1 MGASV
6 STSTTKIVQEAMINQ
21 QSKIVSEAFTTN
33 NQSIV
38 IDVQNTTGNVNIS
51 GNTMEQTGTVNT
63 STSLAALN
71 ESSINQEM
79 LSQIQQEIK
88 SEISGINLF
97 NVSTTNNTFDLAMK
111 ASIEVVSTTIM
122 TCGTTSNQNM
132 SIVVNNTEGN
142 VDITN
147 NSMKQMS
154 DITSDCVQSAASKNS
169 TMQSLDENVEN
180 NQSSE
185 TSGVSPLAIAI
196 LIMSA
201 AFFLPVA
208 AKNAGKAVLSLIF
221 PVCMIFGI
229 INLIKWIKNVSTIV
243 NSHAFSKLIAN
254 AGGPCLNS
262 GVHSMSTTYTNVAQA
277 EEFAKTTGGV
287 EAYDFQCM
295 TINNVGEAT
304 YINPYKSTFYKNVDS
319 KCEKYIIDNPDN
331 VKTTSRPL
339 MVEGSDLPGS
349 TIGDAYLNIK
359 TSEYY
364 FFNKETSTWGRQGKF
379 VEVLGSTNECHWG
392 PTDPIA
398 TNMVGPVNNY
408 YANYFAD
415 HPSEFILYV
424 KEETAWKLTG
434 QKFTGPGPAVSCPT
448 DLNCSGFVK
457 QTRSFALFI
466 TAVALITVGAIG
478 MNRQHK
484 KSKKKK
490 AAKGK

>member
-6 STSTTKIVQEAMINQ
+6 STSVTKIVQESMISQ
-21 QSKIVSEAFTTN
+21 QSKVVSEAFTTN

-79 LSQIQQEIK
+79 ISQIQQEIK

-97 NVSTTNNTFDLAMK
+97 NVSTTSNTFDLCMK
-111 ASIEVVSTTIM
+111 ASIEVSTTTIM
-122 TCGTTSNQNM
+122 TCGTTSNQDM
-132 SIVVNNTEGN
+132 IISVNNTDGN

-154 DITSDCVQSAASKNS
+154 NITSDCVQNAASKNS
-169 TMQSLDENVEN
+169 TMQKLDENVEN

-196 LIMSA
+196 LIMSV

-221 PVCMIFGI
+221 PVCLIFGI
-229 INLIKWIKNVSTIV
+229 INLIKWITHVTTVV
-243 NSHAFSKLIAN
+243 NSHPFSKLIEH
-254 AGGPCLNS
+254 AGGSCLNFK
-262 GVHSMSTTYTNVAQA
+262 VHSTNTSFTNVAQA
-277 EEFAKTTGGV
+277 EEYARTTGGI
-287 EAYDFQCM
+287 EAYDFKCM
-295 TINNVGEAT
+295 SLNNIGEHT
-304 YINPYKSTFYKNVDS
+304 YINPFVSTFYSNVDS
-319 KCEKYIIDNPDN
+319 KCEKYLVDNPDN
-331 VKTTSRPL
+331 TKTTKKPI
-339 MVEGSDLPGS
+339 MVEGSSAPGS
-349 TIGDAYLNIK
+349 TVGDAFLNIK
-359 TSEYY
+359 TAEYY
-364 FFNKETSTWGRQGKF
+364 YFNYDTSTWSKQGKF
-379 VEVLGSTNECHWG
+379 VEVLGSTNEIHWG
-392 PTDPIA
+392 PIDPIA
-398 TNMVGPVNNY
+398 TDLASNLNNY
-408 YANYFAD
+408 YVNYFED

-424 KEETAWKLTG
+424 KEENGWKLTG
-434 QKFTGPGPAVSCPT
+434 DKFTGPGPSVNCPT

-466 TAVALITVGAIG
+466 TSVALIAVGAIG
-478 MNRQHK
+478 MNRQK
-484 KSKKKK
+484 KKNKKKK
-490 AAKGK
+490 SGK

>member
-6 STSTTKIVQEAMINQ
+6 STSVTKIVQEAMISQ

-63 STSLAALN
+63 NTSLAALN
-71 ESSINQEM
+71 ESSVNQEM
-79 LSQIQQEIK
+79 ISQIQQEIK

-111 ASIEVVSTTIM
+111 ASIEVSTTTIM

-132 SIVVNNTEGN
+132 TISVNNTDGN

-154 DITSDCVQSAASKNS
+154 SITSNCVQNAASKNT
-169 TMQSLDENVEN
+169 TMQSLDEHVEN

-196 LIMSA
+196 LIMSV

-208 AKNAGKAVLSLIF
+208 AKNAGKALLSLIF

-229 INLIKWIKNVSTIV
+229 INFIKWITNVTTVV
-243 NSHAFSKLIAN
+243 NSHPFSKLIAE
-254 AGGPCLNS
+254 AGGPCLNA
-262 GVHSMSTTYTNVAQA
+262 VEHSMNTSFTNVAQA
-277 EEFAKTTGGV
+277 EEYARTVGGI
-287 EAYDFQCM
+287 EAYDFKCM
-295 TINNVGEAT
+295 TLNNIGEHT
-304 YINPYKSTFYKNVDS
+304 YINPYITTFFKNVDG
-319 KCEKYIIDNPDN
+319 KCEKYLVDNPDN
-331 VKTTSRPL
+331 AKTTTRPL
-339 MVEGSDLPGS
+339 MVEGSDYPGS
-349 TIGDAYLNIK
+349 TVGDAFLNIK
-359 TSEYY
+359 TAEYFY
-364 FFNKETSTWGRQGKF
+364 FNKETSTWAKQGKF
-379 VEVLGSTNECHWG
+379 VETLGSTNEIHWG
-392 PTDPIA
+392 PIDPIA
-398 TNMVGPVNNY
+398 TNMSGNLNNY
-408 YANYFAD
+408 YVNYFAD

-424 KEETAWKLTG
+424 KEENAWKLTG
-434 QKFTGPGPAVSCPT
+434 QKFTGPGPAVNCPT
-448 DLNCSGFVK
+448 DVNCSGFVK

-466 TAVALITVGAIG
+466 TSVALITVGAIG

-484 KSKKKK
+484 KKKKKK
-490 AAKGK
+490 AGK